1 MITLPLVWLVSVL
14 TTIAAFALAQD
25 TRMPF
30 QARLFLC
37 VFLLTLAS
45 IGLLL
50 GLRLS
55 FDVPWAAWLQPVVA
69 VMVAPSAYLGFSA
82 LTQDLGLNWRKRLL
96 LSAAPVAVAQLA
108 ILANLWLCLYFK
120 LVKKYVL
127 SPAMRLKLLTFK
139 LLVLKC
145 SLVILPMVLC

>member
-30 QARLFLC
+30 SARLFLC
-37 VFLLTLAS
+37 IFLLCLGT

-55 FDVPWAAWLQPVVA
+55 FDAPWAAWLQPLVA

-82 LTQDLGLNWRKRLL
+82 LTQDLRLNWRKTLAL
-96 LSAAPVAVAQLA
+96 NGVPVAIAQLT
-108 ILANLWLCLYFK
+108 ILANAPI
-120 LVKKYVL
+120 
-127 SPAMRLKLLTFK
+127 SA
-139 LLVLKC
+139 
-145 SLVILPMVLC
+145 